1 MGPQVRAVYVSYDGA
16 LDPLGASQVVPYILG
31 LAARG
36 ARMSLISFEK
46 PERWVDTPAR
56 KALQERL
63 NAAGVSWSPLVY
75 HRRPRLPATM
85 LDIVAGRLRI
95 RRLVRASGASLV
107 HCRGDVAM
115 AMARWARLAPQVRL
129 LYDVRGFFAD
139 ERAES
144 GSWRPGGLLDRL
156 VRGIEAGNLRSAHGI
171 VVLTETAVSVLAQRR
186 PSLPPLRVIPT
197 CVDLSLFSPPEPGAP
212 RDYAL
217 AYSGSLGT
225 WYMASEMVAFARVA
239 SASLGGRTLFLTP
252 QTEEA
257 RRAGA
262 TPDWA
267 EVRTVAP
274 AEVPRWLRRARAA
287 FFFYSPTP
295 ARRATCPTKLAE
307 SLATGLPIVAN
318 RGVGDL
324 DSILESEGVGV
335 QVESFTEEAYRG
347 AAVRLAS
354 LLRDVGTTARCRG
367 LAEKRYSL
375 ASGVAAYHDLY
386 RALVREASR
395 PALV

>member
-16 LDPLGASQVVPYILG
+16 LDPLGVSQVVPYILG
-31 LAARG
+31 LADRG
-36 ARMSLISFEK
+36 ARITLISFEK
-46 PERWVDTPAR
+46 PERWADTGAR

-63 NAAGVSWSPLVY
+63 SAAGVSWSPLRY

-85 LDIVAGRLRI
+85 LDVVVGSLRI
-95 RRLVRASGASLV
+95 RRLVRGVEASLV
-107 HCRGDVAM
+107 HCRGDIAM
-115 AMARWARLAPQVRL
+115 AMARWARLAPRVRL

-144 GSWRPGGLLDRL
+144 GSWRPGGLLDRV
-156 VRGIEAGNLRSAHGI
+156 VRGVEAGNLRSARGI
-171 VVLTETAVSVLAQRR
+171 VVLTKAAVSVLAERR
-186 PSLPPLRVIPT
+186 PSLPLLRVIPT
-197 CVDLSLFSPPEPGAP
+197 CVDLSVFSPPELGAP
-212 RDYAL
+212 REYAL
-217 AYSGSLGT
+217 VYSGSLGT
-225 WYMASEMVAFARVA
+225 WYMANEMVAFARVA
-239 SASLGGRTLFLTP
+239 SASLGGRTLFLTL
-252 QTEEA
+252 QTKEA

-274 AEVPRWLRRARAA
+274 AEVPHWLRRARAA

-324 DSILESEGVGV
+324 DSVLENEGVGV
-335 QVESFTEEAYRG
+335 LVKGFSEEEYRR
-347 AAVRLAS
+347 AAEGLAR
-354 LLRDVGTTARCRG
+354 LLRDPATAARCRD
-367 LAEKRYSL
+367 LAKARYSL
-375 ASGVAAYHDLY
+375 EAGVTAYHELY
-386 RALVREASR
+386 RALVRGRTLPGLA
-395 PALV
+395 